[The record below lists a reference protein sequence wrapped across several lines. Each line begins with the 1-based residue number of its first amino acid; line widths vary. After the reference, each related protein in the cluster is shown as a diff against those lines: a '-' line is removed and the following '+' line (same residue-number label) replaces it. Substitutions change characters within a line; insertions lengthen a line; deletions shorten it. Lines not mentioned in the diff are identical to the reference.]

1 MALDLT
7 ISPLYRINGQEAP
20 AMPGLLALT
29 PPRNAARGREQDRL
43 VTYLLLT
50 GNSVFTTSEYMKFAE
65 DAAKVFYATSGSLT
79 SALRIAAES
88 VNKALLERN
97 MESSRRGQY
106 AIGWLAIGALRD
118 MQVTFLLSGPM
129 HAYHFSQNQARHIFE
144 PNVSGKG
151 LGMSQSAGM
160 HYAQATLQMGDRLLF
175 CGKVPAAWEASLK
188 DPSRASL
195 HALRRRLTSSTTEDL
210 NAVLMQTSNGNGKM
224 NLLSGTA
231 ELKEEKVE
239 EVPAPPPLPSS
250 LPRRKEASPA
260 LEEETIDPAA
270 HIVQPSAYAIPRDP
284 ETQNQNPNSTANLP
298 RNNGPRN
305 FPPSIPRVSTATT
318 QQIPTESIFT
328 PSPFV
333 VEEPK
338 SVEIQKPAEEKK
350 VVEPPAPREPSANA
364 RRAAKTIASGIQIS
378 RRLSSSL
385 GEKMRNFL
393 PRLLPNAEPQP
404 ELSAPSNFAMVVMA
418 IVVPLIVVVMLMVVY
433 LKYGR
438 SLQYDTYIN
447 QAQQNRDYALQLTDP
462 IEQRKAWESVLENV
476 VQAESHNIT
485 DQSTSLRNE
494 ANKNLDTLLGITR
507 LQFNPVFSSSVGITI
522 SRMAANESDLFMLN
536 AASGEVL
543 RAQLTNGNGY
553 QLDTSFNCR
562 PGVYGE
568 YTVGPLV
575 DIIAMP
581 TLTTINAK
589 LLGIDA
595 SGNLLYCAPGEIP
608 RAIPLPV
615 PDTNWGRVTAFV
627 LDAGNL
633 YVLDAPSRAVWVYA
647 GKDGNFIDRPYFFF
661 NEQTPTQDVIDMI
674 VSGDELYMLHAD
686 GHLSN
691 CSYNRIETNPQ
702 KCKDPF
708 PLINPFLAYQDQ
720 DLFGSAHFTQMLF
733 AAPPDQSILILD
745 ADTQGVMRF
754 TPRSLE
760 LQNQYRPTTG
770 SANPIPS
777 GPVDAVAVSPNHFL
791 FVTLGGQV
799 YFAQTP

>member
-20 AMPGLLALT
+20 TMPGLIAQT
-29 PPRNAARGREQDRL
+29 APRTAVRGRDQDRL

-118 MQVTFLLSGPM
+118 MQITFLLSGPM
-129 HAYHFSQNQARHIFE
+129 HAYYFGQNEARHIFE

-151 LGMSQSAGM
+151 LGMSQNTAI
-160 HYAQATLQMGDRLLF
+160 HYAQATLHMGDRFLF
-175 CGKVPAAWEASLK
+175 CGKVPNTWETILK
-188 DPSRASL
+188 DPSPNSL
-195 HALRRRLTSSTTEDL
+195 YAMRRRLTSSTTEDL
-210 NAVLMQTSNGNGKM
+210 NAVLMQTSNGSGKM

-239 EVPAPPPLPSS
+239 EVQAPPPLPAS
-250 LPRRKEASPA
+250 LPRRREHSPT
-260 LEEETIDPAA
+260 LQEETIDPAA
-270 HIVQPSAYAIPRDP
+270 HVVQPSAYAIPREP
-284 ETQNQNPNSTANLP
+284 ETHKADPLSNLP
-298 RNNGPRN
+298 RNTGPRN
-305 FPPSIPRVSTATT
+305 FPPSIPRVSSGTT
-318 QQIPTESIFT
+318 QQIAVEREST
-328 PSPFV
+328 PAPFV
-333 VEEPK
+333 VEAPK
-338 SVEIQKPAEEKK
+338 SVEIQKSIIEEQKIAE
-350 VVEPPAPREPSANA
+350 APIQREPSASA
-364 RRAAKTIASGIQIS
+364 RRAAKTLASGIQMT
-378 RRLSSSL
+378 RKLSSSL
-385 GEKMRNFL
+385 GERLRNFL
-393 PRLLPNAEPQP
+393 PRLLPNSEPQQA
-404 ELSAPSNFAMVVMA
+404 ELSAPSNFAMIVIS
-418 IVVPLIVVVMLMVVY
+418 IVVPLVVVVMLMVVY

-438 SLQYDTYIN
+438 SLQYETYIN
-447 QAQQNRDYALQLTDP
+447 QAQQNRDYAVQLTDP

-476 VQAESHNIT
+476 LQAEAHNIT
-485 DQSTSLRNE
+485 DQSSELRKE
-494 ANKNLDTLLGITR
+494 ANTNLDTLLGITR
-507 LQFNPVFSSSVGITI
+507 LQFNPVFSSSVGVNI
-522 SRMAANESDLFMLN
+522 SRMAASESDLFMLN

-595 SGNLLYCAPGEIP
+595 SGNLLYCAPGEVP

-615 PDTNWGRVTAFV
+615 PDTNWGRVTAFI

-661 NEQTPTQDVIDMI
+661 NEQTPTQDVIDMV

-708 PLINPFLAYQDQ
+708 PLVNPFKAYQDQ

-770 SANPIPS
+770 SINPIPA
-777 GPVDAVAVSPNHFL
+777 GPVDAVTVSPNHYL

>member
-7 ISPLYRINGQEAP
+7 ISPLYRINGNETP

-29 PPRNAARGREQDRL
+29 APRTAVRGRDQDRL

-65 DAAKVFYATSGSLT
+65 DAAKVFYATPGSLT
-79 SALRIAAES
+79 SALRVATES
-88 VNKALLERN
+88 VNKALVERN
-97 MESSRRGQY
+97 MESSRRGLY

-129 HAYHFSQNQARHIFE
+129 HAYHFGQNESRHIFE

-151 LGMSQSAGM
+151 LGMSQSAGV

-175 CGKVPAAWEASLK
+175 CGKVPSAWENTLK
-188 DPSRASL
+188 DSTPSSL
-195 HALRRRLTSSTTEDL
+195 AAMRRRLTTLTSEDL

-231 ELKEEKVE
+231 ELKEE
-239 EVPAPPPLPSS
+239 EVPAPPSLTVG
-250 LPRRKEASPA
+250 LPRREEPSPI
-260 LEEETIDPAA
+260 LQEDSTYSA
-270 HIVQPSAYAIPRDP
+270 HVVQPSAYAIPREPQEQKNTDVL
-284 ETQNQNPNSTANLP
+284 ANLP
-298 RNNGPRN
+298 RN
-305 FPPSIPRVSTATT
+305 FPSSIPRADTT
-318 QQIPTESIFT
+318 QQKAVEEEST
-328 PSPFV
+328 PAPFV
-333 VEEPK
+333 VEAPKSIDIQKSIEEQK
-338 SVEIQKPAEEKK
+338 SVESPIQ
-350 VVEPPAPREPSANA
+350 REPSASA
-364 RRAAKTIASGIQIS
+364 RRAAKTLASGIQVS
-378 RRLSSSL
+378 RRLSTSF
-385 GEKMRNFL
+385 GERLRNFL
-393 PRLLPNAEPQP
+393 PKLLPNSEPQS
-404 ELSAPSNFAMVVMA
+404 ELSAPSNFSMVVMS
-418 IVVPLIVVVMLMVVY
+418 IVIPLIVVVMLMVVY

-447 QAQQNRDYALQLTDP
+447 QAQQNRDYAVQLGDP

-476 VQAESHNIT
+476 LQAESHNVT
-485 DQSTSLRNE
+485 DQSIELRTE
-494 ANKNLDTLLGITR
+494 ANNNLDTLLGITR
-507 LQFNPVFSSSVGITI
+507 LQFNPVFSNNVGINI
-522 SRMAANESDLFMLN
+522 SRMAASESDLFMLN
-536 AASGEVL
+536 ADSGEVL

-595 SGNLLYCAPGEIP
+595 NGNLLYCAPGEVP
-608 RAIPLPV
+608 RAIPLPI
-615 PDTNWGRVTAFV
+615 PDTNWGRVTSFI

-647 GKDGNFIDRPYFFF
+647 GKDGNFIDHPYFFF

-674 VSGDELYMLHAD
+674 ISGDELYMLHAD

-708 PLINPFLAYQDQ
+708 PLVNPFKAYQDQ
-720 DLFGSAHFTQMLF
+720 DLFASTHFTQMLF

-770 SANPIPS
+770 SVNPIPA
-777 GPVDAVAVSPNHFL
+777 GPVDALTVSPNHYL
-791 FVTLGGQV
+791 FMALNGQV
-799 YFAQTP
+799 YLAQTP

>member
-20 AMPGLLALT
+20 AMPGLLALI
-29 PPRNAARGREQDRL
+29 PPRTAARGRDQDRL

-65 DAAKVFYATSGSLT
+65 DAAKVFYATPGSLT
-79 SALRIAAES
+79 NALRITAEAL
-88 VNKALLERN
+88 NKALLERN

-118 MQVTFLLSGPM
+118 MQITFLLSGPM
-129 HAYHFSQNQARHIFE
+129 HAYHFGQSESRHIFE

-151 LGMSQSAGM
+151 LGMSQSTAV
-160 HYAQATLQMGDRLLF
+160 HYAQVTLQMGDRLLF
-175 CGKVPAAWEASLK
+175 CGKVPTAWENTLK
-188 DPSRASL
+188 DSTPSSL
-195 HALRRRLTSSTTEDL
+195 DAMRRRLTTLTPEDL
-210 NAVLMQTSNGNGKM
+210 NAVLMQTSNGTGKM

-239 EVPAPPPLPSS
+239 EVPAPPPLPTG
-250 LPRRKEASPA
+250 LPRR
-260 LEEETIDPAA
+260 EEPVPTPQEEPTYSSA
-270 HIVQPSAYAIPRDP
+270 HVVQPSAYTLPP
-284 ETQNQNPNSTANLP
+284 ETEPQKQTTDSLASLP
-298 RNNGPRN
+298 RNTGPRN
-305 FPPSIPRVSTATT
+305 FPSSIPRVTSQPSTFEN
-318 QQIPTESIFT
+318 QPT
-328 PSPFV
+328 P
-333 VEEPK
+333 EPLA
-338 SVEIQKPAEEKK
+338 VEIPQAIEFQKPIEEKK
-350 VVEPPAPREPSANA
+350 IDEPYVPREPSVNA
-364 RRAAKTIASGIQIS
+364 RRAAKTLASGIQVS
-378 RRLSSSL
+378 RKLGSSFSERL
-385 GEKMRNFL
+385 RHFL
-393 PRLLPNAEPQP
+393 PRLLPDSESQP

-418 IVVPLIVVVMLMVVY
+418 IVIPMIVVVMLMVVY

-447 QAQQNRDYALQLTDP
+447 QAQQNRETAVQLTDP

-476 VQAESHNIT
+476 IQAESHNIT
-485 DQSTSLRNE
+485 DQSTALRTESNT
-494 ANKNLDTLLGITR
+494 NLDALLGITR
-507 LQFNPVFSSSVGITI
+507 LQFNPVFSSSVGVNI
-522 SRMAANESDLFMLN
+522 SRMAASESDLFMLD
-536 AASGEVL
+536 AANGDVL
-543 RAQLTNGNGY
+543 RAQLTNGNGF

-581 TLTTINAK
+581 TLTTINAT
-589 LLGIDA
+589 LLGVDA
-595 SGNLLYCAPGEIP
+595 SGNLLYCAPGEVP

-615 PDTNWGRVTAFV
+615 PDTNWGRVTAFI

-674 VSGDELYMLHAD
+674 VTGDELYMLHAD
-686 GHLSN
+686 GHISN

-708 PLINPFLAYQDQ
+708 PLLNPFKAYQDQ
-720 DLFGSAHFTQMLF
+720 DLFASTHFTQMLF

-770 SANPIPS
+770 NINPIPA
-777 GPVDAVAVSPNHFL
+777 GPVDAVAVSPSHYL
-791 FVTLGGQV
+791 FITLGGQV